1 MTAWTRPVRAGTAR
15 ISAGDHLPGPVG
27 LLAAAAVGLLWSNGA
42 VIVAKTFGLPPV
54 VGLAPQLLLLAAVVG
69 RSIRRHRTLVTTPAL
84 RAVLAYGAALTASG
98 LVALDPGPVPAAVVS
113 FLSEGLLVWF
123 LVVNAIDSRR
133 DLEAALLALVAACT
147 LAGSLS
153 VLQFA
158 TGSYGNDYLG
168 FATIA
173 ESRADLL
180 ESGASSLPRLA
191 GPIGEQNRYA
201 QILLVVVPL
210 VLALAAHRSGRRG
223 RLVLLSLLPIGAG
236 IALTGSRGAVVGLVV
251 TVALLSRLGLV
262 RGRSLLAGAAGAAV
276 ILLILPAYRE
286 RLTSTLSAAES
297 EQVSSL
303 DSSSLSRITT
313 NLAALDMFADHP
325 VLGVGPDGFPRF
337 YEAYAERVGINV
349 KDEARQPHNLYLG
362 VASQTG
368 IVGLAAFLAAPGLLL
383 ARLGRG
389 WRAATPARPRTA
401 ALAAGAIGAIGA
413 YLASGVFLHLSFER
427 YLWLLLALCDAA
439 GRVVVHETA
448 SLETG
453 AAHEIDLRDAHRPRT
468 AALSGVTP

>member
-1 MTAWTRPVRAGTAR
+1 MTARSLAA
-15 ISAGDHLPGPVG
+15 DHLPAPAG

-42 VIVAKTFGLPPV
+42 VIAAHRFGLPPM
-54 VGLAPQLLLLAAVVG
+54 VGLAPQALLLAAVVG
-69 RSIRRHRTLVTTPAL
+69 RSVRHHRTLVTTPAL

-123 LVVNAIDSRR
+123 LVVNAIDTRR

-147 LAGSLS
+147 LAGTLS

-173 ESRADLL
+173 ENRADLL
-180 ESGASSLPRLA
+180 ETGASSLPRLA

-210 VLALAAHRSGRRG
+210 VLALAAHRTGRRG
-223 RLVLLSLLPIGAG
+223 RVVLLSLLPIGAG
-236 IALTGSRGAVVGLVV
+236 IALTGSRGAVVGLAV
-251 TVALLSRLGLV
+251 TVALLARLGLV
-262 RGRSLLAGAAGAAV
+262 QARSLLAGAAGAAV

-389 WRAATPARPRTA
+389 WRAAGPARPRTA
-401 ALAAGAIGAIGA
+401 ALAAGAIGSITA

-427 YLWLLLALCDAA
+427 YLWLLLALCDVA
-439 GRVVVHETA
+439 GRIVFRETA
-448 SLETG
+448 GRDVVGLET
-453 AAHEIDLRDAHRPRT
+453 AAVDEIDLRDVALGRP
-468 AALSGVTP
+468 ALRAEVGP